1 VTLGFES
8 TQLLNWNEELI
19 VVYRVIAGLIGAIMT
34 VTAISWI
41 FDPSAAAASLG
52 MPYLDGLARSTQLGD
67 FTAFFV
73 FTAVMCWLGAI
84 TQQGHYLQSAGLLL
98 FLAAVF
104 RTLAWAIYGAT
115 FATDFIVFEVVCA
128 GLLSFSASR
137 IGRDAN
143 II

>member
-1 VTLGFES
+1 MVHPASGAYLTRH
-8 TQLLNWNEELI
+8 
-19 VVYRVIAGLIGAIMT
+19 RVSIRQHRLHKHRHNAEADRLRLALHT
-34 VTAISWI
+34 YVE
-41 FDPSAAAASLG
+41 AA
-52 MPYLDGLARSTQLGD
+52 LARSTQLGD

-104 RTLAWAIYGAT
+104 RTLAWAIYGAA

>member
-1 VTLGFES
+1 L
-8 TQLLNWNEELI
+8 
-19 VVYRVIAGLIGAIMT
+19 VYRVITGLIAAVMT

-41 FDPSAAAASLG
+41 FNPITAAANLG
-52 MPYLDGLARSTQLGD
+52 MPYLDGLGRSSQLGD

-84 TQQGHYLQSAGLLL
+84 TQKGHYLQSAGLLL
-98 FLAAVF
+98 ILAAIF
-104 RTLAWAIYGAT
+104 RTLAWAIYGAD
-115 FATDFIVFEVVCA
+115 FATDFIAFEVICA
-128 GLLSFSASR
+128 GLLAFSASR

>member
-1 VTLGFES
+1 M
-8 TQLLNWNEELI
+8 I
-19 VVYRVIAGLIGAIMT
+19 YRVIAGLIGAFMT
-34 VTAISWI
+34 ITAISWI

-73 FTAVMCWLGAI
+73 FIAVMCWLGAL
-84 TQQGHYLQSAGLLL
+84 TKKGHYLQSAGLLL

-104 RTLAWAIYGAT
+104 RTLAWAVYGAD
-115 FATDFIVFEVVCA
+115 FATDFIAFEVVCA
-128 GLLSFSASR
+128 GLLAFSATR

-143 II
+143 LI